1 MGRGGGLMKA
11 TRVLAD
17 AAITS
22 GIALVVSV
30 AVTWL
35 WSLARHGA
43 GVVDWEASFRLAI
56 ILGIALPWL
65 RARERA
71 GLKRGC

>member
-1 MGRGGGLMKA
+1 MKA

-17 AAITS
+17 AAVTLAIT
-22 GIALVVSV
+22 LVVSV
-30 AVTWL
+30 LVTYL

-43 GVVDWEASFRLAI
+43 GAVHWETSFRLAI

-71 GLKRGC
+71 ARTQ